1 MARWRLPGWIARHIP
16 TRESI
21 EKHRLLRPFAHQLS
35 KPDLWHFNHRSV
47 PRGVAIGLGVGV
59 VIPFAHTF
67 VAALFAI
74 PARANVILAAAF
86 TWVIN
91 PITIPPM
98 YWAAWRIGK
107 WELHY
112 DALVTDPET
121 ARQTSGELARL
132 LFWVHHASGPIAL
145 GIATLAISAAAI
157 GYAVSALV
165 WRLLRKDDAAP
176 PREETGGAEI

>member
-21 EKHRLLRPFAHQLS
+21 EKHRLLRPFAHHLS

-67 VAALFAI
+67 IAALFAI
-74 PARANVILAAAF
+74 PARANVVLAAAF

-91 PITIPPM
+91 PLTIPPM
-98 YWAAWRIGK
+98 YWAAYHIGR

-112 DALVTDPET
+112 DALVTDPQT

-132 LFWVHHASGPIAL
+132 LFWLHHASGPIAL

-157 GYAVSALV
+157 GYAASALV
-165 WRLLRKDDAAP
+165 WRAWHWRSDAAGR
-176 PREETGGAEI
+176 RESPTGEI